1 MSQIQNHRKFTAKLS
16 ANPFSILTAL
26 NHHKAFH
33 IKCYRLSKSLK
44 VKSKIRSKPS
54 TTVLFTSWISTLNPA
69 LPLSTQKVGYR
80 KGFALYQNR
89 PLIQFKITTTFMP
102 RKLIVWNRLCVSQ
115 IHSSELV
122 GLDLGLIPRKYQL
135 NNTISLVGSKP

>member
-1 MSQIQNHRKFTAKLS
+1 MSQIQKHRKFTAKS
-16 ANPFSILTAL
+16 GANLFSILTAL

-33 IKCYRLSKSLK
+33 IKYYRFSKSLK
-44 VKSKIRSKPS
+44 VQSKIRSKPS

-69 LPLSTQKVGYR
+69 LPLLIKKVGYR

-89 PLIQFKITTTFMP
+89 PLIQFKITTPFMP